1 MAPPMT
7 SALEP
12 ISPKTRACP
21 IGVDLLRGGLVVF
34 EGDYYY
40 LLTHLPKHDA
50 NDRCPVRTSENAVM
64 AKFVKFLFHALW

>member
-1 MAPPMT
+1 MT

-34 EGDYYY
+34 ESDYYY

-50 NDRCPVRTSENAVM
+50 SDRCPVRTS
-64 AKFVKFLFHALW
+64 

>member
-12 ISPKTRACP
+12 ITPKTSACP

-34 EGDYYY
+34 EGDYY

-50 NDRCPVRTSENAVM
+50 SDRYPVRTS
-64 AKFVKFLFHALW
+64 

>member
-1 MAPPMT
+1 MAPPMIR
-7 SALEP
+7 ALEP

-40 LLTHLPKHDA
+40 LLTHLPNHDA
-50 NDRCPVRTSENAVM
+50 SDRYLGRTS
-64 AKFVKFLFHALW
+64 